1 MKNITKKDKH
11 NNPVMLASEKV
22 WNNNVLNKA
31 EIGKIQYLVKYVDSK
46 GKRVDKVFAS
56 KTAALNFYSTIN

>member
-1 MKNITKKDKH
+1 MKNVIKKDKH
-11 NNPVMLASEKV
+11 NNPVMLSSEKA
-22 WNNNVLNKA
+22 WNNNVLNEA
-31 EIGKIQYLVKYVDSK
+31 EIGKTQYLVKYVNSK